1 MFQDSVNVVAEEK
14 TGMDNTIQLNVIRK
28 GGYFG
33 QVAVQWVATGD
44 LSGVNDISPLSGT
57 VWILALAK
65 LNNIP

>member
-57 VWILALAK
+57 VCIFSLSQVK
-65 LNNIP
+65 